1 MNVFVHAPG
10 FWLSGLL
17 CCVGLHAPA
26 SAADTSPTL
35 ELARWQ
41 QQAQAVANAA
51 RGQAIW
57 TRQQGEWSCASC
69 HGAPPVR
76 DSRHASTHK
85 HIAALA
91 PAYNPQRLTDQAK
104 VDKWFRRNCKDVF
117 SRECTAQEKADVIAY
132 LISLP

>member
-1 MNVFVHAPG
+1 MIYFTPTVGHWALAASLLLFMNTQ
-10 FWLSGLL
+10 SQ
-17 CCVGLHAPA
+17 
-26 SAADTSPTL
+26 AADTSPAQ

-69 HGAPPVR
+69 HGEPPVR

-117 SRECTAQEKADVIAY
+117 SRECSAQEKADVIAY
-132 LISLP
+132 LISLK

>member
-1 MNVFVHAPG
+1 MKIRIPVQAHWLPG
-10 FWLSGLL
+10 VLLGLVL
-17 CCVGLHAPA
+17 NA
-26 SAADTSPTL
+26 SASAVDTSPAQ

-41 QQAQAVANAA
+41 QQAQVVANAA

-69 HGAPPVR
+69 HGEPPVR

-85 HIAALA
+85 PIAALA
-91 PAYNPQRLTDQAK
+91 PAHNPQRLTERAK

-117 SRECTAQEKADVIAY
+117 SRECSAQEKADVLAY